1 MVLLKEDISVWDF
14 LKKSDKPIFLYGM
27 GNGASKILNIFKTYE
42 IKCSGIFAS
51 DNFVRGH
58 FFEGFEVLKY
68 SKVAEDF
75 KDFIIVMAFA
85 VKTLDMI
92 DMVYNLSK
100 KHTLVSPDIPVA
112 GEGVFNLDFYN
123 KNLEEINKVYNLLF
137 DDVSKKVFINILN
150 FKISGKISYLL
161 DCQTSREEVFE
172 NILKLSNIES
182 FIDAGAYNGDTI
194 LEFLKFSGGEY
205 KNIIAIEPDY
215 KNFKKL
221 SKTIKQ
227 HGISKITS
235 FNLGVWNK
243 KCSIGFSHNSG
254 RNSFLSDSLISKIE
268 VDTIDNICN
277 NSNIIS
283 FIKYDIEGYEKE
295 GIQGSLNIIKKFKP
309 KLEIAG
315 YHRNEDIFSL
325 PILINSIDKEYKIY
339 LRHHPYIPAWETN
352 FYAIRD

>member
-1 MVLLKEDISVWDF
+1 MGLLKEDISVWDF

-27 GNGASKILNIFKTYE
+27 GNGASKILNIFKKYE

-58 FFEGFEVLKY
+58 FFEGFKVLKY
-68 SKVAEDF
+68 SKVVEDF

-100 KHTLVSPDIPVA
+100 KHILVSPDVPVA

-123 KNLEEINKVYNLLF
+123 KNLDEINKAYNLLF
-137 DDVSKKVFINILN
+137 DDVSKKVFVDILN

-172 NILKLSNIES
+172 NILKLSNTES
-182 FIDAGAYNGDTI
+182 FIDAGAYNGDTV
-194 LEFLKFSGGEY
+194 LEFLKFTSGEY
-205 KNIIAIEPDY
+205 ENIIAIEPDQ

-221 SKTIKQ
+221 SKTIKEN
-227 HGISKITS
+227 GISKITS
-235 FNLGVWNK
+235 FNLGIWNK
-243 KCSIGFSHNSG
+243 KGSIGFFHESG
-254 RNSFLSDSLISKIE
+254 RSSFLSNSSISKVD
-268 VDTIDNICN
+268 VDTIDNICEN
-277 NSNIIS
+277 NSIS
-283 FIKYDIEGYEKE
+283 FIKYDVEGYEKE
-295 GIQGSLNIIKKFKP
+295 AIEGSLNSIKRYKP

-325 PILINSIDKEYKIY
+325 PILINSIDKDYKIY
-339 LRHHPYIPAWETN
+339 LRHNPYIPAWETN